1 VSFAQIR
8 PLSRAADLFPAGCS
22 KIRLA
27 SRLESAS
34 RRKFGW
40 RRRQHLPAAAAAARV
55 GATQSTLK

>member
-1 VSFAQIR
+1 MKLCFGEVEGR

-27 SRLESAS
+27 SQLESAR

-40 RRRQHLPAAAAAARV
+40 RRRQHLPAAAAARV
-55 GATQSTLK
+55 GATQ